1 MIDSG
6 CTNHMTGDKKMFK
19 SFEPSHNKDEYITFG
34 DNGMGQVLD
43 YGKVPLTPSYS
54 LSKVMLV
61 DHVDFNLLSI
71 SQFCKMGYDCLFN
84 ECGATVYKRSD
95 GSIAFKGV
103 LKGKLYVVDFST
115 DEARLGTCLLAKS
128 NMGWL

>member
-1 MIDSG
+1 
-6 CTNHMTGDKKMFK
+6 MTKM
-19 SFEPSHNKDEYITFG
+19 STSHLVTMER
-34 DNGMGQVLD
+34 DNGTGPVLG

-84 ECGATVYKRSD
+84 ECGVTVYKRSD
-95 GSIAFKGV
+95 GSVAFKGV
-103 LKGKLYVVDFST
+103 LKGKL
-115 DEARLGTCLLAKS
+115 LCCGLLY
-128 NMGWL
+128 G